1 MPIPKDPNVRTT
13 WMCEEVGP
21 VAKNK
26 TKISVTSIFDG
37 KQDATDVFVNLI
49 VSKYQHERGN
59 IYLVKEEDF
68 RYTVDKVPDNRI
80 PSGLCG

>member
-1 MPIPKDPNVRTT
+1 MPIPKDLNVRTA

-26 TKISVTSIFDG
+26 TKISVTSVFDG
-37 KQDATDVFVNLI
+37 KQDATDVFVDLI
-49 VSKYQHERGN
+49 ASKYQQGRK

>member
-1 MPIPKDPNVRTT
+1 MTKS
-13 WMCEEVGP
+13 
-21 VAKNK
+21 K
-26 TKISVTSIFDG
+26 TKISVYVDLDG
-37 KQDATDVFVNLI
+37 KTGCDGCFCRPDCKQ
-49 VSKYQHERGN
+49 VSAGRK